1 METVLSI
8 IFGTIGVL
16 IVLAAIGV
24 AIYKW
29 KYNTKA
35 NLKPR
40 KEKEF

>member
-1 METVLSI
+1 MATATTI
-8 IFGTIGVL
+8 IFGALGIA
-16 IVLAAIGV
+16 IVVATVGV

-29 KYNTKA
+29 KNNTKA